1 MRPLMTTLLLLL
13 SLCGSAQQTTSFQEL
28 LAKMQ
33 HLKEKYTG
41 QATDNDRAVTVIM
54 RKLSDDYRG
63 RLSQPQYKQLN
74 AGLRQMLE
82 QTSDHFQRRQ
92 LDEALQL
99 LHGKRDTL
107 DIEQRILDYYARVPQ
122 EVIHI
127 HHDRPYYVPGDTVWF
142 RAHLVD
148 AVTHTPISRSKY
160 VYVELLDNAADT
172 LVQRIIVRSDSDGV
186 FANAL
191 TLPRHLHDGT
201 YTLAAYTQ
209 WMRNFPAERF
219 GYHALRVVAGPPSP
233 GSASSSPGSASPR
246 SGLSVVPGRTA
257 APKPDAPLQLGQR
270 KGQLLVRLD
279 SIATVPLACVLYG
292 GGNLIVTDYTPGKV
306 LRIDSHSLRPGRLS
320 VAIVNRQTGD
330 IMAEGQTD
338 IEAPRPQVTIRGE
351 ARRHNEPMELAIDM
365 AAADGTPVSGT
376 FSLSVTDY
384 DVVKPDSVQ
393 PTIGESLA
401 QQPDGYSLAD
411 MLGGRYPRID
421 YGFQTSQ
428 TISGQIRGTIFK
440 RIKHPKLML
449 VRPDTGLRETFELG
463 DSARFT
469 VNGLDFPDGTT
480 YVLEGLRRTGSNSL
494 VQLDI
499 TPQTFPTLHAP
510 SAPRVTPLPV
520 PDGFVRQAQE
530 QVMYGSA
537 DRVIDLPEVVKEKK
551 RQHKPANLL
560 GVTPF
565 RAFYDDD
572 PLLNNFHSM
581 EILLSTMGIPVYRDA
596 NGELRISARYGSLS
610 TPASQGPV
618 IFIDEFRSNVEE
630 LLMLQPET
638 IESIEWFNH
647 IGAAHMTIYG
657 WNVSTSGLLL
667 VRQKPGLKG
676 RTFRP
681 LSMATVRPQGWKPD
695 VKFYSPQY
703 TDPSLKTRPDHR
715 ITLYWNPQVKTDAE
729 GRATVR
735 FYASDVSSRYLVTL
749 EGVSDDGTIIRKQT
763 VIEPY

>member
-1 MRPLMTTLLLLL
+1 MRRLMTSFLLLL
-13 SLCGSAQQTTSFQEL
+13 SLCISAQQTASFQEL

-33 HLKEKYTG
+33 HLKERYTG
-41 QATDNDRAVTVIM
+41 QSTDNDRAVTVIM
-54 RKLSDDYRG
+54 RKLSDDYQG
-63 RLSQPQYKQLN
+63 RLSLTQYRQLN
-74 AGLRQMLE
+74 ADLQQMQA
-82 QTSDHFQRRQ
+82 QTSDPFQQQQ
-92 LDEALQL
+92 LSDALQL
-99 LHGKRDTL
+99 LHGKSDTL

-122 EVIHI
+122 ERIYLHT
-127 HHDRPYYVPGDTVWF
+127 DKPYYVPGDTIWF

-148 AVTHTPISRSKY
+148 AVTHTPINRSRY

-172 LVQRIIVRSDSDGV
+172 LVQRIIVRCDSDGV

-191 TLPRHLHDGT
+191 TLPRHLQGGS

-219 GYHALRVVAGPPSP
+219 CYHPLWVAGSEPKAEYE
-233 GSASSSPGSASPR
+233 SARLGLPVRPARTASPTG
-246 SGLSVVPGRTA
+246 SDS
-257 APKPDAPLQLGQR
+257 PLQLGQR

-279 SIATVPLACVLYG
+279 HHTTEPLACTLYG
-292 GGNLIVTDYTPGKV
+292 SGNLIVTDYTPGKV
-306 LRIDSHSLRPGRLS
+306 LCIDSQSLRPGSLS

-330 IMAEGQTD
+330 IIAESQTR
-338 IEAPRPQVTIRGE
+338 IEAPQPQVSIRGE
-351 ARRHNEPMELAIDM
+351 ARQHNEPMELAIDL
-365 AAADGTPVSGT
+365 AEADGTPLYGN
-376 FSLSVTDY
+376 FSLSITDY

-393 PTIGESLA
+393 PTIGECLA
-401 QQPDGYSLAD
+401 QQSDGYMLAD
-411 MLGGRYPRID
+411 MLSGKYPRID

-440 RIKHPKLML
+440 RIKRPKLML
-449 VRPDTGLRETFELG
+449 VRPDTGFRTTFELG
-463 DSARFT
+463 DSSRFT
-469 VNGLDFPDGTT
+469 IRGLDFPDGTT
-480 YVLEGLRRTGSNSL
+480 YVLEGTRKTGSTSL

-499 TPQTFPTLHAP
+499 DPQTFPTLH
-510 SAPRVTPLPV
+510 SPLTSHRSPLSI
-520 PDGFVRQAQE
+520 PDGFARQAQE
-530 QVMYGSA
+530 QVMYGSV
-537 DRVIDLPEVVKEKK
+537 DRVVDLPEVVKEKK
-551 RQHKPANLL
+551 RRHKPTNLL

-572 PLLNNFHSM
+572 PVLNNFHSM
-581 EILLSTMGIPVYRDA
+581 EILLTTLGIPVYRDA
-596 NGELRISARYGSLS
+596 NGELRVSARYGSLS
-610 TPASQGPV
+610 TPASRGPV

-681 LSMATVRPQGWKPD
+681 LSMATVRQQGWKPN
-695 VKFYSPQY
+695 VEFFSPQY
-703 TDPSLKTRPDHR
+703 PDPAQKTRPDHR
-715 ITLYWNPQVKTDAE
+715 TTLYWNPKVKTDEE

-735 FYASDVSSRYLVTL
+735 FYASDISRRYLVTL
-749 EGVSDDGTIIRKQT
+749 EGVSDDGMIIHKQT
-763 VIEPY
+763 VIE